1 MTTRISTLLL
11 ATALTAGLSAAPAA
25 AGTASVSGKGAS
37 IDVNWIG
44 ALKTAVTLDCDTRT
58 DRATHVMMR
67 SLERQGS
74 RGRYERRD
82 GAERLVAVHRG
93 ERFILEGSAEDGSFK
108 VTMPWRVAQC
118 LFGGQDA
125 PRKVDLASLRKAGAF
140 SFQWK
145 GEKGGITADI
155 SLD

>member
-1 MTTRISTLLL
+1 MTPRISTLLL
-11 ATALTAGLSAAPAA
+11 AIALTAGPSTVPASAGSASLS
-25 AGTASVSGKGAS
+25 SKGAS
-37 IDVNWIG
+37 IDINWIG

-58 DRATHVMMR
+58 DRETHAMMR

-82 GAERLVAVHRG
+82 GAERLIAVRQS
-93 ERFILEGSAEDGSFK
+93 ERFILEGRAEDGSFK
-108 VTMPWRVAQC
+108 VAMPWRVAQC
-118 LFGGQDA
+118 LFGGENA

>member
-11 ATALTAGLSAAPAA
+11 ATALTVGLSAAPAS
-25 AGTASVSGKGAS
+25 AGTASLSGKGAS

-58 DRATHVMMR
+58 DRETHAMMR
-67 SLERQGS
+67 SLERQGA
-74 RGRYERRD
+74 RGRFERRD
-82 GAERLVAVHRG
+82 GAEHLVAVRRG
-93 ERFILEGSAEDGSFK
+93 ERFTLEGKAEDGSFK
-108 VTMPWRVAQC
+108 VGMPWPVAQC
-118 LFGGQDA
+118 LFGGQNV
-125 PRKVDLASLRKAGAF
+125 PQKVDLASLRKAGAF